1 MIRPPLISTWFALR
15 KTTAHPKRLEPLTA
29 VLAQGGRARAAP
41 SIGSLTA
48 KKTAN
53 FTDAGEQTWTILE
66 PEGARS
72 NCGGPRRTPVDASP
86 AVFKTVCGALLRRPG
101 WVRFP
106 SIPATLQGRARP
118 RKRMAN
124 VGRRSSGIVTGSPIS
139 SARVSPSYRPH
150 RRHGHGDCLATSLFL
165 ELALLNRESGGRPR
179 QRSVVD
185 TEDPACDAH

>member
-1 MIRPPLISTWFALR
+1 VIRPPLISTWFALR

-124 VGRRSSGIVTGSPIS
+124 VVPIS
-139 SARVSPSYRPH
+139 PAWISPSYGPH
-150 RRHGHGDCLATSLFL
+150 RRHGHGDCLATNLFL
-165 ELALLNRESGGRPR
+165 GSALLNRESGGGF
-179 QRSVVD
+179 D
-185 TEDPACDAH
+185 KDP